1 MRPARVSTIVWGV
14 ILLLIA
20 GACFAITAL
29 EVAVF
34 TPSSVAYVVVGLG
47 ALLVLAAIVGAI
59 ARSVKPAAEPVAPAA
74 ETPVTEAPVTETPV
88 AEPIVPVEPEP
99 TAAPAKRATP
109 RTARASTK
117 DQPVD

>member
-88 AEPIVPVEPEP
+88 AEPIVPVEPVES
-99 TAAPAKRATP
+99 APSKKV
-109 RTARASTK
+109 STSSTRK
-117 DQPVD
+117 QDQPVD

>member
-59 ARSVKPAAEPVAPAA
+59 ARSVKPAAEPVAPVA
-74 ETPVTEAPVTETPV
+74 EAPVTETPV
-88 AEPIVPVEPEP
+88 AEPIVPVEPVES
-99 TAAPAKRATP
+99 APSKKVSTSSTRKR
-109 RTARASTK
+109 